1 MQYGE
6 FSRIYDKLINE
17 DVDYDK
23 IVCRINQITDK
34 YKCENEDYLDLAC
47 GTGNVSIKLSESF
60 DTTYAVDISEDMLA
74 KTFDKFDSANRKC
87 NIYCQ
92 DISELS
98 LDHKFDLITCVL
110 DSTNYIIET
119 EDLYSYFKGV
129 NNHLKD
135 NGIFIFDINSYYKIT
150 NILGNNTYVYSTDA
164 LFYSWENFLENDTVE
179 MYLTFFVK
187 EGIMYQRFEEE
198 HIERAYKEQEIEEA
212 LVASGLKV
220 LEKYDGYSKSEVTE
234 NSERIMY
241 VVKRKDK

>member
-23 IVCRINQITDK
+23 IACRINQIKEK
-34 YKCENEDYLDLAC
+34 YKCENKDYLDLAC
-47 GTGNVSIKLSESF
+47 GTGNVSIKLSEKF

-74 KTFDKFDSANRKC
+74 YTFDKFDSVNRKC

-119 EDLYSYFKGV
+119 EALYSYFKGV
-129 NNHLKD
+129 YNHLKY

-150 NILGNNTYVYSTDA
+150 NILGNNTYVYSTDD

-187 EGIMYQRFEEE
+187 EGTMYQRFEEE

-212 LVASGLKV
+212 LAASGLKV
-220 LEKYDGYSKSEVTE
+220 LEKYDGYSKSEVAE

-241 VVKRKDK
+241 VVKKGEK

>member
-23 IVCRINQITDK
+23 IACRINQITEK
-34 YKCENEDYLDLAC
+34 YKCENKDYLDLAC
-47 GTGNVSIKLSESF
+47 GTGNVSIKLSERF

-74 KTFDKFDSANRKC
+74 KTFDKFDSVNRKC

-92 DISELS
+92 NISELS

-119 EDLYSYFKGV
+119 ENLYSYFKGV
-129 NNHLKD
+129 YNHLKD

-150 NILGNNTYVYSTDA
+150 NILGNNTYVYSTDD

-187 EGIMYQRFEEE
+187 EGTMYQRFEEE
-198 HIERAYKEQEIEEA
+198 HIERAYKEQEIEEV

-220 LEKYDGYSKSEVTE
+220 LEKYDGYGKSEVTE